1 MAIAT
6 LTVDILA
13 KLAKFEADM
22 GRMSHIVDKS
32 ANRLASAMRGL
43 GAAVSFGAITAGF
56 ERLVDS
62 AAALDDMAEKTGA
75 SVEELSKLEHVA
87 RISGTSLEFVETS
100 LIRLAVA
107 LHSTDE
113 ESKGADKA
121 LKAIGLSVDAL
132 KGLDTAVA
140 LKKVADGLNKFEDSA
155 GKAAVAKDLLG
166 KSGAQALPYLKDLA
180 EAGEVNATLTKEQA
194 AAAEKFQKELNKL
207 GALAGANARVFAI
220 ELLPALAKVGDA
232 IGAIARL
239 AEIAGKAIAVLAHG
253 AALIKLPF
261 AESPEDAKRM
271 LAEFDAIRKLAGE
284 DLDEVIMRPTFSQ
297 QLASGGGGTAGGLGS
312 LSGYTSKAGKGDK
325 KKGTDD
331 EITQMRQLGAE
342 YERLFSSAE
351 KYVSGLDAQIAKGG
365 ALTQSEQQLL
375 EIERQLPPEWAAAI
389 RPLLER
395 ADALEKQL
403 KLMEEGKRL
412 FEETRTQMEQLAA
425 TEAHLAELLDAG
437 AISWDTY
444 SRAVFAAGE
453 KLEGIKEPL
462 DQMTEFTKEAARN
475 MQDAM
480 ADGFFD
486 IMQGKFGDM
495 ATSFKQT
502 IDRMVANLLASQLMN
517 FLTGDFGKTGN
528 LGGWLGGLIDGMRAE
543 GGPVAAGSAYLVGE
557 RGPELFMPRQSGT
570 IIPNGGGAVAVYN
583 TFTISG
589 TTDRRSQQ
597 QIAAEVG
604 AAVDRAVRR
613 NR

>member
-6 LTVDILA
+6 LTVDIQA

-43 GAAVSFGAITAGF
+43 GAAVSFGAIATGF

-75 SVEELSKLEHVA
+75 SVEELSKLEQVA
-87 RISGTSLEFVETS
+87 RISGTSLDVVETS
-100 LIRLAVA
+100 LIRLAKA

-121 LKAIGLSVDAL
+121 LKAIGLSVDEL

-140 LKKVADGLNKFEDSA
+140 LQKVAAALVQYEDGA
-155 GKAAVAKDLLG
+155 GKTAVAMDLLG

-207 GALAGANARVFAI
+207 GAMAGANARVFAI
-220 ELLPALAKVGDA
+220 ELLPALAKIGDA

-297 QLASGGGGTAGGLGS
+297 QLAAGGGAAAGGLS
-312 LSGYTSKAGKGDK
+312 LSGYTSKTGKDGK

-331 EITQMRQLGAE
+331 EIAQMRQLGAE
-342 YERLFSSAE
+342 YERLFLSAE
-351 KYVSGLDAQIAKGG
+351 KYVAGLDAQIAKGG

-375 EIERQLPPEWAAAI
+375 EIERLLPAEWAGSI

-395 ADALEKQL
+395 ADALEKQ
-403 KLMEEGKRL
+403 KKNIEEGKKL
-412 FEETRTQMEQLAA
+412 YEETRTDMEQLAA

-557 RGPELFMPRQSGT
+557 RGPELFLPRQSGT

-583 TFTISG
+583 TFTING
-589 TTDRRSQQ
+589 TADRRSQQ